1 MTLCLNMNAIAN
13 KELNIMRENV
23 VKFAVWQNSKSL
35 YAAEIAVNIYPYFS
49 SDATQADS
57 FAASAVES

>member
-1 MTLCLNMNAIAN
+1 MTLWLNMNAIAN

-23 VKFAVWQNSKSL
+23 AKFAVWQNSNSL

-49 SDATQADS
+49 SDATQAYS